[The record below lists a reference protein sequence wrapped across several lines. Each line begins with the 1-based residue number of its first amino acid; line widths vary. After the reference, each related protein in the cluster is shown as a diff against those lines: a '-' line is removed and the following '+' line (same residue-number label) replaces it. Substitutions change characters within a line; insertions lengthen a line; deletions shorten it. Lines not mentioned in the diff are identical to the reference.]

1 MKKTFL
7 LLVACII
14 SMLASAQI
22 LQVVSVEKLSTA
34 SHPDA
39 RVAGISPLGDYVLI
53 TDGGENGLHRY
64 DLATNKLTTI
74 TKAPAAGFNVQIS
87 QDGKQLAF
95 SEMVINADRSITH
108 NIHQVNMVESKT
120 QMLAN
125 HQADLSNL
133 RLAEANVSLIN
144 VDCQVYLIKNGKRIH
159 IAPQGDE
166 YTYIW
171 QSLSPDK
178 TKICYYVSE
187 LGCYVCDLNGQ
198 NSQFIGYD
206 CRAAQ
211 WYDNNTLIGMYDLDD
226 EHRTVASRIVA
237 YTLDGKYQILT
248 GPDMIAMYPF
258 ATDGKIAFST
268 VEGKAYI
275 MNVK

>member
-7 LLVACII
+7 LLAACII

-108 NIHQVNMVESKT
+108 NIHQVNMVDSKT
-120 QMLAN
+120 QLLAN

-159 IAPQGDE
+159 IAPQGEE

-187 LGCYVCDLNGQ
+187 LGCYVCDLNGK

>member
-7 LLVACII
+7 LLAACII

-95 SEMVINADRSITH
+95 SEMVINADRIITH

-120 QMLAN
+120 QLLAN

-258 ATDGKIAFST
+258 ATEGKIAFST
-268 VEGKAYI
+268 LNGKAYI

>member
-7 LLVACII
+7 LLATCML
-14 SMLASAQI
+14 SMLASSQI
-22 LQVVSVEKLSTA
+22 LEVVSVEKLATA

-39 RVAGISPLGDYVLI
+39 RVAGISPNGDYVLI

-64 DLATNKLTTI
+64 DLASKKLTTI

-87 QDGKQLAF
+87 ADGNELAF
-95 SEMVINADRSITH
+95 SEMCIEKDRSITH
-108 NIHQVNMVESKT
+108 NIHRVNFASNTKAKVAEKQSLLT
-120 QMLAN
+120 
-125 HQADLSNL
+125 DL
-133 RLAEANVSLIN
+133 RFAEANVSIVN
-144 VDCQVYLIKNGKRIH
+144 EECQIYLMKNGKKIH
-159 IAPQGDE
+159 IAPQGEE

-187 LGCYVCDLNGQ
+187 LGCYVCDLKGE
-198 NSQFIGYD
+198 NSQFIGFD
-206 CRAAQ
+206 CRAPQ

-226 EHRTVASRIVA
+226 DHFTVSSRIVA

-248 GPDMIAMYPF
+248 DPEMIAMYPF
-258 ATDGKIAFST
+258 ATEGKIAFST
-268 VEGKAYI
+268 VDGKAYI

>member
-7 LLVACII
+7 LLAACII

-120 QMLAN
+120 QLLAN

-159 IAPQGDE
+159 IAPQGEE

>member
-7 LLVACII
+7 LLAACII

-120 QMLAN
+120 QLLAN

-159 IAPQGDE
+159 IAPQGEE

-187 LGCYVCDLNGQ
+187 LGCYVCDLNGK

>member
-7 LLVACII
+7 LLAACIM

-39 RVAGISPLGDYVLI
+39 RVAGISPQGDYVLI

-120 QMLAN
+120 QLQAN

-258 ATDGKIAFST
+258 ATEGKIAFST
-268 VEGKAYI
+268 LNGKAYI

>member
-120 QMLAN
+120 QLLAN

-144 VDCQVYLIKNGKRIH
+144 VDCQVYLVKNGKRIH
-159 IAPQGDE
+159 IAPQGEE

>member
-7 LLVACII
+7 LLAACII

-258 ATDGKIAFST
+258 ATEGKIAFST
-268 VEGKAYI
+268 LNGKAYI

>member
-120 QMLAN
+120 QLLAN

-237 YTLDGKYQILT
+237 YSLDGKYQILT